1 MIVVHQD
8 LFGLLRDGDAPCQ
21 RASGRKRH
29 LHGKVAFVERRNEL
43 RAQSREEQQAAGK
56 GCNRNAHGAPAE
68 AQTEGQTPLVDA
80 VQTDEETVGEG
91 RFGVDAALEEQRGH
105 HRYVGQ
111 REEEGPDDAEH
122 ECLGHRRE
130 VFSLDAGQ
138 RENREEDDQDD
149 DHGEGCRTHHVAGA
163 SDDLFVHLLVG
174 ELPSEVLAA
183 VQVGENTLDDHDRAV
198 HDDAEVDGAETH
210 QVGRDPEYAHEDE
223 GKEHRERDDRRH
235 DQTRADVAQ
244 EDDQY
249 DEDDD
254 RTLDQIADHGRY
266 VAVYE
271 LRAVQVGTD
280 GDPFG
285 QHLLDLCHAALQLP
299 GYHVGVCPLEHHGDA
314 AHAFALA
321 VARHGAEAFCR
332 AEFHR
337 SDVAH
342 VDRYAAAVGHDDV
355 PDVVERR
362 DHAFGA
368 DVVGA
373 VHLFD
378 VAAAGVLVVAAQRLE
393 DVADGDVERIERI
406 GIDRHLVLFEVAAE
420 AVDLD
425 DSRDARQLALDD
437 PVLDRTQFHGVIPL
451 FVTRGNVERVLVDLA
466 QSRGDGH
473 HFGGSQLG
481 RDLSG
486 HGLDLFVDQLPCIE
500 YGNALL
506 EDDRNDRQSET
517 GYGADL
523 LDVHDVAHRHLDGE
537 GDELFDL
544 LGGERRRYGD
554 DLYLVVGDIRYGVH
568 RKSQHRIDSS
578 CQQEERGQSDEEF
591 FRYRKADYVLKHGV
605 VKVDFSQQNYVLPDR
620 IAEKIC
626 RSALFSG

>member
-1 MIVVHQD
+1 M
-8 LFGLLRDGDAPCQ
+8 RMKA
-21 RASGRKRH
+21 
-29 LHGKVAFVERRNEL
+29 
-43 RAQSREEQQAAGK
+43 
-56 GCNRNAHGAPAE
+56 
-68 AQTEGQTPLVDA
+68 
-80 VQTDEETVGEG
+80 
-91 RFGVDAALEEQRGH
+91 
-105 HRYVGQ
+105 
-111 REEEGPDDAEH
+111 
-122 ECLGHRRE
+122 
-130 VFSLDAGQ
+130 
-138 RENREEDDQDD
+138 
-149 DHGEGCRTHHVAGA
+149 
-163 SDDLFVHLLVG
+163 
-174 ELPSEVLAA
+174 
-183 VQVGENTLDDHDRAV
+183 
-198 HDDAEVDGAETH
+198 
-210 QVGRDPEYAHEDE
+210 
-223 GKEHRERDDRRH
+223 KEHRERDDRRH

-285 QHLLDLCHAALQLP
+285 QHLLDLCQAALQLP
-299 GYHVGVCPLEHHGDA
+299 GYHVGVCPLSIMAMPPTHSPLPSRVMA
-314 AHAFALA
+314 PK
-321 VARHGAEAFCR
+321 RFCR

-473 HFGGSQLG
+473 HFGGFPAREGSL
-481 RDLSG
+481 RPRSG
-486 HGLDLFVDQLPCIE
+486 SV
-500 YGNALL
+500 
-506 EDDRNDRQSET
+506 R
-517 GYGADL
+517 
-523 LDVHDVAHRHLDGE
+523 
-537 GDELFDL
+537 
-544 LGGERRRYGD
+544 
-554 DLYLVVGDIRYGVH
+554 
-568 RKSQHRIDSS
+568 
-578 CQQEERGQSDEEF
+578 
-591 FRYRKADYVLKHGV
+591 
-605 VKVDFSQQNYVLPDR
+605 
-620 IAEKIC
+620 
-626 RSALFSG
+626 